1 MILKKHTDN
10 ARAFTFRHEFETVD
24 HANVTSTA
32 ILGYMVGTYEQPTI
46 DITISKNEANNAYTM
61 LIDYVSDILTYLNH
75 SIVFVIALR
84 AILRVVV
91 KHR

>member
-24 HANVTSTA
+24 HADVTSTA

>member
-1 MILKKHTDN
+1 MTFKKHTDN

-61 LIDYVSDILTYLNH
+61 IMYQIVTYLSH

>member
-1 MILKKHTDN
+1 MYD
-10 ARAFTFRHEFETVD
+10 RHREG
-24 HANVTSTA
+24 
-32 ILGYMVGTYEQPTI
+32 L
-46 DITISKNEANNAYTM
+46 
-61 LIDYVSDILTYLNH
+61 LIMYQIVTYLSH

>member
-1 MILKKHTDN
+1 MTLKKHTDN

-46 DITISKNEANNAYTM
+46 DSQSARTRLITPIQCL
-61 LIDYVSDILTYLNH
+61 LIMYQIVTYLSH